1 MRVDLHNHTPLC
13 NHATNTPRATVLK
26 AIKEGIDIYGF
37 SDHAP
42 MDYDREYRMS
52 FEQMSEYEKEILE
65 LKDEFK
71 EQIDIRLAYEV
82 DFIQGL
88 VDSRVLRANVDYL
101 IGSVHFLDGW
111 GFDNPEY
118 IKVYKNRDI
127 DKIWQEYFD
136 AIEAMVN
143 SGYFQIVGHIDL
155 MKVFNYLPKKDI
167 KLIAKDAI
175 SAIKKSGMSVEINSA
190 GWRKPVKEGYP
201 SKEILQICYEKD
213 IPITFSSDAH
223 KIEDIGFAYE
233 KSVALAKEVGYSK
246 CVSYINRDIQLH
258 KF

>member
-13 NHATNTPRATVLK
+13 NHATNTPRDTVVK

-65 LKDEFK
+65 LKEEFK

-136 AIEAMVN
+136 AIEAMAN

-233 KSVALAKEVGYSK
+233 KSIALAKEVGYSK
-246 CVSYINRDIQLH
+246 CVSYINKDIQLH